1 MSEHAR
7 FWSWF
12 VAALPTLEA
21 AYREDDVAA
30 LAREV
35 EAGLRSSGVGGRWEI
50 GPLDEATC
58 FFAFGAPDGERLA
71 RNRALVAGAP
81 EVPGWVFLAAKPPRR
96 WQRRTLEVRSS
107 VGLREVDFDPW
118 RFSAS
123 RTNRGWVVRVLP
135 VGAEGWSF
143 HELDGLAW
151 TLLDAEL
158 GEERVIETVS
168 DVVVVDSLDDGRSV
182 ARMKQRLV

>member
-1 MSEHAR
+1 MKEAR

-35 EAGLRSSGVGGRWEI
+35 EAGLRSTGVGGRWEI
-50 GPLDEATC
+50 GPVDETAC
-58 FFAFGAPDGERLA
+58 FFAFGAAGDAERL
-71 RNRALVAGAP
+71 RGNRALVAAAP
-81 EVPGWVFLAAKPPRR
+81 EVPGWVFLPAKPPRR

-107 VGLREVDFDPW
+107 AGLREVDFDPW

-123 RTNRGWVVRVLP
+123 RTNQAWVVRLEP

-143 HELDGLAW
+143 DELEGLAW
-151 TLLDAEL
+151 MLLDAEL

-168 DVVVVDSLDDGRSV
+168 DVVVVEAIDVALSV
-182 ARMKQRLV
+182 AALARTLV